1 MDLYEV
7 KTIIEQLE
15 AGRKSKANVDDLQ
28 DLQDLQDLLV
38 HYYLKTNKVVSRLI
52 DDELQKFDTMFD
64 KKMDA
69 K

>member
-7 KTIIEQLE
+7 KTIIERLE
-15 AGRKSKANVDDLQ
+15 AGRKSKTNID
-28 DLQDLQDLLV
+28 DLQDLLV
-38 HYYLKTNKVVSRLI
+38 HYYLKTNKVVSRMI

-64 KKMDA
+64 KKTDA

>member
-7 KTIIEQLE
+7 KDIIEQLE
-15 AGRKSKANVDDLQ
+15 AGRRAKTNVD
-28 DLQDLQDLLV
+28 DLQDLLV

-52 DDELQKFDTMFD
+52 DDELQKFNT
-64 KKMDA
+64 KTDA

>member
-15 AGRKSKANVDDLQ
+15 AGRRAKTNVD
-28 DLQDLQDLLV
+28 DLQDLLV

>member
-15 AGRKSKANVDDLQ
+15 AGRKSKTNVD
-28 DLQDLQDLLV
+28 DLQDLLV
-38 HYYLKTNKVVSRLI
+38 HYYLKTNKVVSRMI
-52 DDELQKFDTMFD
+52 DDELQKFNT
-64 KKMDA
+64 KTDA

>member
-15 AGRKSKANVDDLQ
+15 AGRRAKTNVD
-28 DLQDLQDLLV
+28 DLQDLLV
-38 HYYLKTNKVVSRLI
+38 HYYLKTNKVVSRMI
-52 DDELQKFDTMFD
+52 DDELQKFNT
-64 KKMDA
+64 KTDA

>member
-15 AGRKSKANVDDLQ
+15 AGRKSKTNVD
-28 DLQDLQDLLV
+28 DLQDLLV

-52 DDELQKFDTMFD
+52 DDELQKFDTMFYE
-64 KKMDA
+64 KTGA

>member
-1 MDLYEV
+1 MNLYEV
-7 KTIIEQLE
+7 KDIIERLE
-15 AGRKSKANVDDLQ
+15 AGRKSKTNVD
-28 DLQDLQDLLV
+28 DLQDLLV

>member
-7 KTIIEQLE
+7 KDIIERLE
-15 AGRKSKANVDDLQ
+15 AGRRAKTNVD
-28 DLQDLQDLLV
+28 DLQDLLV

-52 DDELQKFDTMFD
+52 DDELQKFNT
-64 KKMDA
+64 KTDA

>member
-1 MDLYEV
+1 MNLYEV
-7 KTIIEQLE
+7 KEIIEQLE
-15 AGRKSKANVDDLQ
+15 AGRKSKTNVD
-28 DLQDLQDLLV
+28 DLQDLLV

-52 DDELQKFDTMFD
+52 DSELQKFNTMFD

>member
-1 MDLYEV
+1 MNLYEV
-7 KTIIEQLE
+7 KEIIEQLE
-15 AGRKSKANVDDLQ
+15 AGRKSKTNVD
-28 DLQDLQDLLV
+28 DLQDLLV

-64 KKMDA
+64 DKTDA

>member
-7 KTIIEQLE
+7 KDIIEQLE
-15 AGRKSKANVDDLQ
+15 AGRRAKTNVD
-28 DLQDLQDLLV
+28 DLQDLLV
-38 HYYLKTNKVVSRLI
+38 HYYLKTNKVVSQLI

-64 KKMDA
+64 EKTDA

>member
-7 KTIIEQLE
+7 KDIIEQLE
-15 AGRKSKANVDDLQ
+15 VGRKSKTNVD
-28 DLQDLQDLLV
+28 DLQDLLV

>member
-7 KTIIEQLE
+7 KDIIEQLE
-15 AGRKSKANVDDLQ
+15 AGRRAKTNVD
-28 DLQDLQDLLV
+28 DLQDLLV
-38 HYYLKTNKVVSRLI
+38 HYYLKTNKVVSRMI

>member
-1 MDLYEV
+1 MNLYEV
-7 KTIIEQLE
+7 KDIIERLE
-15 AGRKSKANVDDLQ
+15 AGRKSKTNVD
-28 DLQDLQDLLV
+28 DLQDLLV

-52 DDELQKFDTMFD
+52 NDELQKFDTMFD

>member
-7 KTIIEQLE
+7 KTIIERLE
-15 AGRKSKANVDDLQ
+15 AGRKSKTNVD
-28 DLQDLQDLLV
+28 DLQDLLV

-52 DDELQKFDTMFD
+52 DDELQKFNTMFD
-64 KKMDA
+64 DKTDA

>member
-7 KTIIEQLE
+7 KEIIEQLE
-15 AGRKSKANVDDLQ
+15 AGRRAKTNVD
-28 DLQDLQDLLV
+28 DLQDLLV

-52 DDELQKFDTMFD
+52 NDELQKFDTMFD
-64 KKMDA
+64 KKTDA

>member
-1 MDLYEV
+1 MNLYEV
-7 KTIIEQLE
+7 KEIIEQLE
-15 AGRKSKANVDDLQ
+15 AGRRAKTNVD
-28 DLQDLQDLLV
+28 DLQDLLV

>member
-15 AGRKSKANVDDLQ
+15 AGRKSKTNID
-28 DLQDLQDLLV
+28 DLQDLLV

-52 DDELQKFDTMFD
+52 DDELQKFNTMFD
-64 KKMDA
+64 KKMDT

>member
-7 KTIIEQLE
+7 KDIIEQLE
-15 AGRKSKANVDDLQ
+15 AGRRAKTNVD
-28 DLQDLQDLLV
+28 DLQDLLV

-64 KKMDA
+64 EKTDA

>member
-7 KTIIEQLE
+7 KDIIEQLE
-15 AGRKSKANVDDLQ
+15 AGRKSKTNVD
-28 DLQDLQDLLV
+28 DLQDLLV
-38 HYYLKTNKVVSRLI
+38 HYYLKTNKVVSQLI

-64 KKMDA
+64 EKTDA

>member
-7 KTIIEQLE
+7 KDIIEQLE
-15 AGRKSKANVDDLQ
+15 AGRRAKTNVD
-28 DLQDLQDLLV
+28 DLQDLLV
-38 HYYLKTNKVVSRLI
+38 HYYLKTNKVVGRLI

-64 KKMDA
+64 KKTDA

>member
-7 KTIIEQLE
+7 KDIIERLE
-15 AGRKSKANVDDLQ
+15 AGRRAKTNVD
-28 DLQDLQDLLV
+28 DLQDLLV
-38 HYYLKTNKVVSRLI
+38 HYYLKTNKVVGRLI

-64 KKMDA
+64 KKTDA

>member
-7 KTIIEQLE
+7 KDIIEQLE
-15 AGRKSKANVDDLQ
+15 AGRKSKTNVD
-28 DLQDLQDLLV
+28 DLQDLLV

>member
-7 KTIIEQLE
+7 KTIIERLE
-15 AGRKSKANVDDLQ
+15 AGRKSKTNID
-28 DLQDLQDLLV
+28 DLQDLLV

>member
-15 AGRKSKANVDDLQ
+15 AGRKSKTNVD
-28 DLQDLQDLLV
+28 DLQDLLV
-38 HYYLKTNKVVSRLI
+38 HYYLKTNKVVSRMI
-52 DDELQKFDTMFD
+52 DDELQKFGTMFD
-64 KKMDA
+64 NKTDA